1 MKKFKDRFKV
11 WTWVLLVLIF
21 GAVIFGIGPLV
32 LAILINW
39 VGPTLFSLT
48 SYITY
53 WNSVLYSAF
62 CCVVYIVGVLTLYK
76 N

>member
-1 MKKFKDRFKV
+1 MRKLKDRFKL

-21 GAVIFGIGPLV
+21 GGIIFGLGPLF
-32 LAILINW
+32 LAIIINW
-39 VGPTLFSLT
+39 LNPTVFGMT
-48 SYITY
+48 SHITY
-53 WNSVLYSAF
+53 WNSVIYSAF